1 MKVVPLRLQPGDD
14 LRQGLEAWMG
24 EQEEQA
30 GCVIS
35 AVGSLSVA
43 QLRGPGW
50 PSMAATTS
58 PPFLP
63 ADRRAQSHAG
73 ANSC

>member
-1 MKVVPLRLQPGDD
+1 MNVMPLRLQPGDD
-14 LRQGLEAWMG
+14 LRRALEAWMG

-43 QLRGPGW
+43 ELRLAG
-50 PSMAATTS
+50 ATTV
-58 PPFLP
+58 LGLV
-63 ADRRAQSHAG
+63 R
-73 ANSC
+73 